1 MEMYNN
7 VINNHDVVLMEKFLR
22 EFCTPTCRYL
32 VTVSRPSRPVVN
44 IVDRVGI
51 PDILLGQ
58 VQFYIKLPDSIYQ
71 MGDAQI
77 HVTYQQP
84 GSYIVSAVKL
94 QGTRLFEMEN
104 DAITLLNS
112 TFQNTSSYSTS
123 SHQSTENKS
132 SDDATES
139 SDESDVLS
147 ISFSQSA
154 PLTEMRYNDVIDAL
168 ALLPPSSFDLD
179 AQNDGLIVSEIMPR
193 LQSMRLL
200 QLPSPR
206 DVTAHGLLTMDL
218 DPNHRIET
226 LRFDVHLLRETDH
239 KFTWSLHCYLPFF
252 LIPHDI
258 SLLLLLFDEVVKETI
273 RDSV

>member
-1 MEMYNN
+1 MFDEIDN
-7 VINNHDVVLMEKFLR
+7 
-22 EFCTPTCRYL
+22 
-32 VTVSRPSRPVVN
+32 VSRPSRPVVN

-84 GSYIVSAVKL
+84 GSYIVSSVKL

-104 DAITLLNS
+104 DAINLLTS
-112 TFQNTSSYSTS
+112 SFQNTSSYSN
-123 SHQSTENKS
+123 ENKF
-132 SDDATES
+132 DDATES
-139 SDESDVLS
+139 SDDSDVLS

-154 PLTEMRYNDVIDAL
+154 PLTEVKYNDVIDAL

-179 AQNDGLIVSEIMPR
+179 SQNDGLLVSDIMPR
-193 LQSMRLL
+193 LQSLRLL

-239 KFTWSLHCYLPFF
+239 KFT
-252 LIPHDI
+252 
-258 SLLLLLFDEVVKETI
+258 
-273 RDSV
+273 